1 VSHELLLA
9 DEQQKQTRDLV
20 THAAWGDRLTVAQ
33 YRAREDRLRAHPW
46 ARSGMETWLWCDG
59 PTVLASCESFRMPSL
74 LRTSSGA
81 THGHTF
87 GIASV
92 YTEPA
97 FRGRGH
103 AGALM
108 SALVTRFRSD
118 PLAQAS
124 LLFSDVRPELY
135 ARSGYV
141 ERPAAEWQLE
151 ASGGD
156 PGETVDLLFAESAVA
171 AELSHTQPPPDA
183 FVVWPT
189 VSQLD
194 WHFERERI
202 YASLLAR
209 PRLTAWGARVGHSR
223 LFWVGDLKN
232 DRVVVLLH
240 ELKSIDDANRLLRC
254 ARRVAAAAGLKKVVI
269 WERPESF
276 DWNGLTDGHR
286 VERHEDTIPM
296 LCPLNPDLNPNSWFG
311 LGRSLWI

>member
-171 AELSHTQPPPDA
+171 TELSHTQPPPDA
-183 FVVWPT
+183 FVVSP
-189 VSQLD
+189 
-194 WHFERERI
+194 
-202 YASLLAR
+202 
-209 PRLTAWGARVGHSR
+209 
-223 LFWVGDLKN
+223 
-232 DRVVVLLH
+232 
-240 ELKSIDDANRLLRC
+240 
-254 ARRVAAAAGLKKVVI
+254 
-269 WERPESF
+269 
-276 DWNGLTDGHR
+276 
-286 VERHEDTIPM
+286 
-296 LCPLNPDLNPNSWFG
+296 
-311 LGRSLWI
+311 RSLSSTGTSSASAFTRASSLVRA